1 MNYVKLGIIIII
13 ISIISYTVLS
23 LFFMMFSLLSPTTA
37 DIFVNVHNAVIIVGI
52 VLIIKGIIVKIQRKN
67 QEQKQETIN
76 SVRTQDEEIKKLK
89 EKVEALEKDKERKD

>member
-1 MNYVKLGIIIII
+1 
-13 ISIISYTVLS
+13 
-23 LFFMMFSLLSPTTA
+23 MMFSLLSPTTA

-89 EKVEALEKDKERKD
+89 EKVEALEKDKDRKD